1 MSSLYSLQDAGFHCE
16 FEDFMALLEH
26 LVLQSPV
33 IDWQLS
39 VLENEFLHNVAVV
52 HVYGKDLCE
61 ADEHIVL
68 DSVFWVNEG
77 RELLREVD
85 RLLHRDL
92 SCLFLVLL
100 EEESK
105 CIDDLRPW
113 GPVRVQARTVLQHCI
128 VLAQFGE
135 EIVKWLDS
143 ASSEN
148 LIQDID
154 LC

>member
-1 MSSLYSLQDAGFHCE
+1 
-16 FEDFMALLEH
+16 MALLEH

-39 VLENEFLHNVAVV
+39 VLKNEFLHDVAVV
-52 HVYGKDLCE
+52 HVYGKDLCQ

-68 DSVFWVNEG
+68 HSVFWVNEG

-85 RLLHRDL
+85 RLVHRDL

-105 CIDDLRPW
+105 CIDDLRP
-113 GPVRVQARTVLQHCI
+113 GSPVRVQASAVLQHCI
-128 VLAQFGE
+128 ILAQFGQ
-135 EIVKWLDS
+135 EIVKRLDS
-143 ASSEN
+143 AGSED